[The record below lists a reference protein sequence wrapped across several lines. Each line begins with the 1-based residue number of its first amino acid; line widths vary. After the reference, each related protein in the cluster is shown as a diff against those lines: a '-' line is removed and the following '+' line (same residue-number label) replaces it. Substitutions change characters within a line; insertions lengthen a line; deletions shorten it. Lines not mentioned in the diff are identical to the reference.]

1 MSHENKIK
9 TGTNIDVRIDMLAF
23 SEEKVCTYITDHYEG
38 SAVNPPQTIEPLL
51 QLRGEIITIDVS
63 QTTTFAEFDK
73 KLKSLIWKD
82 IPDFYICCNLPCFMC
97 GRRRYKILDPNASF
111 MIAVNKYLNKD
122 NTGIIDVIYL
132 IDENAG
138 QIWSEN
144 NLRFYVNS
152 KERGKHNIPHVHVD
166 DINSNK
172 SASISIID
180 GERLAGELNKKDLK
194 KAKQIIRENQL
205 LFAESWNAKTD
216 GITIDINH
224 ELGLI
229 GY

>member
-1 MSHENKIK
+1 MHASIF
-9 TGTNIDVRIDMLAF
+9 VRIDLVAF
-23 SEEKVCTYITDHYEG
+23 ADDEVCTYITDHYEG
-38 SAVNPPQTIEPLL
+38 CSVNPPQTIEPLL
-51 QLRGEIITIDVS
+51 KIRGEIIHLDVT
-63 QTTTFAEFDK
+63 QEITLAEFDK
-73 KLKSLIWKD
+73 ELKNIIWKG
-82 IPDFYICCNLPCFMC
+82 IPEFFINCDLPCFMC
-97 GRRRYKILDPNASF
+97 GRRRYRILDPDASL
-111 MIAVNKYLNKD
+111 MNVVTKYLNTD
-122 NTGIIDVIYL
+122 NTGIIDVVYL

-166 DINSNK
+166 DINSDK

-180 GERLAGELNKKDLK
+180 GEPLVGKLNKRDLR
-194 KAKQIIRENQL
+194 KAKNIILENQL
-205 LFAESWNAKTD
+205 FFAKCWNTKTD
-216 GITIDINH
+216 GIVIDINH